1 LRYSWARID
10 ELVPGCGMKC
20 RDMLTEEKFFLF
32 ERNMSKFPLLL
43 DGVITGGFV
52 PVGNCF
58 MHTGFG
64 VPIPRETLTEGTI
77 DDMLDEV
84 LDELKI
90 PRKHPIVLSKGQTA
104 SFAAVTIRSLLHTG
118 VAGMLKLSFQ

>member
-1 LRYSWARID
+1 
-10 ELVPGCGMKC
+10 MKC

-32 ERNMSKFPLLL
+32 DRNMSEFPILL

-64 VPIPRETLTEGTI
+64 VPVPSGKLEAGTI

-90 PRKHPIVLSKGQTA
+90 PRKRPIVLTRGQSA
-104 SFAAVTIRSLLHTG
+104 SFAAVTIRSLLHAG
-118 VAGMLKLSFQ
+118 VSDMLKLSFR

>member
-1 LRYSWARID
+1 
-10 ELVPGCGMKC
+10 MKC

-64 VPIPRETLTEGTI
+64 VPIPGEALTKGTI
-77 DDMLDEV
+77 DDMLDAM

-90 PRKHPIVLSKGQTA
+90 PRKQPIALTKGQTA
-104 SFAAVTIRSLLHTG
+104 SFAAVTIRSLLH
-118 VAGMLKLSFQ
+118 AGAANMLKLSFNDNAM